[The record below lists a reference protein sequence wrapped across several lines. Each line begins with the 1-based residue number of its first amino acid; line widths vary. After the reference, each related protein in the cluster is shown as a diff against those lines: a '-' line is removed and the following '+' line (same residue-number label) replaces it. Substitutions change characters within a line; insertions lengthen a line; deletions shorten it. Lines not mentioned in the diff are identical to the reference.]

1 MGKSII
7 EDAIEAMEKYYTEY
21 GETQTL
27 DYAFGFFDAIA
38 VLRDM
43 QKRTTLKD
51 NKRVLSNTL

>member
-1 MGKSII
+1 MGESII

-21 GETQTL
+21 GETKTL

-43 QKRTTLKD
+43 Q
-51 NKRVLSNTL
+51 